1 MMSMRSFLSLGM
13 ALWDLF
19 QAATAAR
26 TIDSIAN
33 TLINRQDSPDAP
45 DQNSTSRCGAVQTIG
60 KGERL
65 YNVTVYFQVPT
76 LHLRRNNPTP
86 QGTTIF
92 LAIDSEGCNSSFK
105 FGVNSVIYQDET
117 QAGQPQVHEFF
128 YHWAPAQ
135 PKTVLPDFPLHPG
148 DYINL
153 QIFPYGDTLLLTITN
168 DAYNRSQIFSLQ
180 EAGDLCLS
188 DFAVMIQD
196 PSLDPSEIPSVN
208 STVALNPP
216 VALADFGAVSWMY
229 VGGLTADDKDY
240 GIYDAKMTYMKN
252 EKTGLYRVVA
262 FQRGDDEHG
271 LIMAGQNYE
280 PADE

>member
-1 MMSMRSFLSLGM
+1 MMSIRSFLSLGM
-13 ALWDLF
+13 ALWVLF

-33 TLINRQDSPDAP
+33 TLINRQDGPGAP

-60 KGERL
+60 NGEL
-65 YNVTVYFQVPT
+65 LHNVTVYFQVPT

-92 LAIDSEGCNSSFK
+92 LAIDLEGCNSSFK

-148 DYINL
+148 DYINVK
-153 QIFPYGDTLLLTITN
+153 IFPYGDTLLLTITN
-168 DAYNRSQIFSLQ
+168 EAYNRSQIISLP
-180 EAGDLCLS
+180 EAGDLCFS

-196 PSLDPSEIPSVN
+196 PSIDPSEIPSVN

-229 VGGLTADDKDY
+229 IGGETADGKDY
-240 GIYDAKMTYMKN
+240 GIHDAKMTYMKN
-252 EKTGLYRVVA
+252 DKTGLYRVVA
-262 FQRGDDEHG
+262 FQRGNDEHA
-271 LIMAGQNYE
+271 LIMPGQNDE
-280 PADE
+280 PTDE